1 MVHFQLIRFDR
12 KSVKLEPK
20 YFEMLSKIE
29 LTQYDI
35 KVNHFSILVF
45 IYPKRVHDKI
55 QGSSGT
61 SDKYIIQGVPQK
73 FTLFSWARLLIFR
86 LGLVRLDLRWSKS
99 ISNLT

>member
-35 KVNHFSILVF
+35 KVNKFSNLPF
-45 IYPKRVHDKI
+45 IYPKRVHNKVH
-55 QGSSGT
+55 
-61 SDKYIIQGVPQK
+61 KV
-73 FTLFSWARLLIFR
+73 
-86 LGLVRLDLRWSKS
+86 
-99 ISNLT
+99 